1 MRPSAS
7 RRKLDGRGRR
17 RLSPTA
23 LSWCH
28 CNWPTI
34 CSLATTER
42 FKNRAGEQEEKTDWH
57 RCNFWGKGVD
67 AIGQYLLKGT
77 QLSVIGSIHTRTYE
91 KDGEKRYM
99 TEIRVYRIVLLG
111 KPIPK
116 NAPPSPSEDDIPF

>member
-1 MRPSAS
+1 MGCLNQVTLIGNLGADAEI
-7 RRKLDGRGRR
+7 KNIKG
-17 RLSPTA
+17 SPLATF
-23 LSWCH
+23 
-28 CNWPTI
+28 
-34 CSLATTER
+34 SLATTER

-111 KPIPK
+111 KPVPK